1 MSRWSCKK
9 ARALLWPCIAGSR
22 KGQTLRQHGSVMSK
36 MRAGNALKVFLCIP
50 LGVIWGHMVDIEESP
65 LKSPINVRPSPHK
78 VRIGQFTGLYSC
90 LVKCYSLEVCCG
102 LIHACNK
109 KWNSFV
115 STNYFFPVLVRN
127 ITFHGSQMEYTS
139 CQNSKTSATSCL
151 SKTKFIVKLYTCI
164 CVNYAR

>member
-1 MSRWSCKK
+1 MPSRF
-9 ARALLWPCIAGSR
+9 
-22 KGQTLRQHGSVMSK
+22 
-36 MRAGNALKVFLCIP
+36 FLCIP
-50 LGVIWGHMVDIEESP
+50 LGVIWGHMVDIEELP
-65 LKSPINVRPSPHK
+65 LKSPINVSPHLTK
-78 VRIGQFTGLYSC
+78 LELVSLQDYSC

>member
-1 MSRWSCKK
+1 MSVHHLTKLELVS
-9 ARALLWPCIAGSR
+9 L
-22 KGQTLRQHGSVMSK
+22 Q
-36 MRAGNALKVFLCIP
+36 
-50 LGVIWGHMVDIEESP
+50 D
-65 LKSPINVRPSPHK
+65 
-78 VRIGQFTGLYSC
+78 YSC

-151 SKTKFIVKLYTCI
+151 SKNKIYRKAIHMYMCELC
-164 CVNYAR
+164 